1 MKNSFVWT
9 VLCYAVIVL
18 TYLLAVKCQMSE
30 EDRRK
35 EWERQA
41 QLSPEQRLEEWAL
54 DNEEYQQELEQV
66 FEDAAL
72 DIQKEFREIDTLQDD
87 LKEDMDCY
95 TNQENC

>member
-1 MKNSFVWT
+1 
-9 VLCYAVIVL
+9 
-18 TYLLAVKCQMSE
+18 MSE
-30 EDRRK
+30 VDRRK

-41 QLSPEQRLEEWAL
+41 QLTPEQRLEEWAL

-72 DIQKEFREIDTLQDD
+72 DIEKEFREIDTLQDD
-87 LKEDMDCY
+87 LQEDMDCY